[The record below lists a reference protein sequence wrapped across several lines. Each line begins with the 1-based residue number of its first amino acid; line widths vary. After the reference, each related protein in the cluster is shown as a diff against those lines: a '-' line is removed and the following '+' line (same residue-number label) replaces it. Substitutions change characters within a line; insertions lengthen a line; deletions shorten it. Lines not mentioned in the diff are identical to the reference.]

1 MCGGTCHRSH
11 MAKGCMDQE
20 TGTCFLGVHHGTW
33 KQQMREVRGQFLYEK
48 DNNFVIFKQFNM

>member
-1 MCGGTCHRSH
+1 
-11 MAKGCMDQE
+11 MDQE
-20 TGTCFLGVHHGTW
+20 TGTCFLGIHHGTW